1 MPAKSKKKADGA
13 KPIDRPFDPPIF
25 RRARRIAEK
34 YQVILQFED
43 GEWYGRG
50 LELPNAFGDGKTPD
64 ACVKMTREAFAAVV
78 ATMIEDGHKP
88 PLPAS
93 DALRDQQVN
102 VRLTTEEKARLEES
116 SQQAGFR
123 GVSDY
128 VRFRALDP
136 RAVSKRG

>member
-1 MPAKSKKKADGA
+1 MSAKSKNSRKTKAPKA
-13 KPIDRPFDPPIF
+13 LDRPFAPAVME
-25 RRARRIAEK
+25 RAVQIAAK

-50 LELPNAFGDGKTPD
+50 LELPNAFGDGETPD
-64 ACVKMTREAFAAVV
+64 ACVKMTREAFAGVV
-78 ATMIEDGHKP
+78 ATMIEDGQRP
-88 PLPAS
+88 PVPAS
-93 DALRDQQVN
+93 EALRDQQVN

-128 VRFRALDP
+128 VRFKALEP
-136 RAVSKRG
+136 AAR

>member
-1 MPAKSKKKADGA
+1 MSVRSKKSSKGSAIG
-13 KPIDRPFDPPIF
+13 RPFDPQIM

-136 RAVSKRG
+136 RMISKGS

>member
-1 MPAKSKKKADGA
+1 MSAKSKNSSKEKA
-13 KPIDRPFDPPIF
+13 IDRPFDPAVWK
-25 RRARRIAEK
+25 RARQIAEK

-78 ATMIEDGHKP
+78 ATMIEDGHRLP
-88 PLPAS
+88 VPAS

-128 VRFRALDP
+128 VRFRALDT
-136 RAVSKRG
+136 RVVSK